1 MTISF
6 VLVDG
11 VRHSTFH
18 LRNMVSWRLIQ
29 KARKILEREKGTVR
43 KSWGGKFS
51 ICLIYPNSYHV
62 GMSNLGFQ
70 TLYHLLNLEE
80 DIVCERAFLPE
91 PQAFQ
96 EHQQTRTPLFSLES
110 QKPLSEFDII
120 AFSISFENDF
130 LNVLSILDLGR
141 IPVESR
147 HRGRGH
153 PLVMAGGVSVF
164 LNPEP
169 LTPFFDLFILG
180 EAEEVIREFLEAY
193 RLHFS
198 AKQKKDRLL
207 ERVAEIEG
215 VYIPKFYEVTYQDDG
230 RIEAMGPKPGY
241 PPKVKRR
248 WIGEV
253 DRFLT
258 RSTLFTPDTEFKG
271 TALVEVNRG
280 CPRGC
285 RFCAACFVYH
295 PYRSRSLSALE
306 SVSKEGLARERRIG
320 LTGTAV
326 SDYPHLVPLC
336 QHILSKRGGISLA
349 SLRVDGI
356 SQPLAECLRE
366 SDIHSVS
373 IAPEAGTE
381 RLRKLLRKGYT
392 EEEILEAVDR
402 LVDQGVLQIKL
413 YFLIGL
419 PSETDEDVKAI
430 LDLAKQIRHRI
441 LSRQRGEK
449 ARWNIVLSVNPFI
462 PKPATPF
469 QWLPLEEVNELK
481 RKLKMIQKGL
491 KGEKGIEMIHDLP
504 KWVYLQ
510 ALLSKGDR
518 KVGKILM
525 AAHQLQGDWSRA
537 LRETNFNPDFY
548 VYRWRD
554 LDETFPWDFIDHGI
568 SKEVL
573 RKEYMKAMEE
583 AGIRI

>member
-1 MTISF
+1 MT
-6 VLVDG
+6 
-11 VRHSTFH
+11 
-18 LRNMVSWRLIQ
+18 SWKLIQ
-29 KARKILEREKGTVR
+29 KARQTLEKEKGTIR

-80 DIVCERAFLPE
+80 DIVCERAFLPAPE
-91 PQAFQ
+91 DLQ
-96 EHQQTRTPLFSLES
+96 EHHQTRTPLFSLES
-110 QKPLSEFDII
+110 QKPLSEFDIL

-130 LNVLSILDLGR
+130 LNIVSILELAR
-141 IPVESR
+141 VPLESR
-147 HRGRGH
+147 HRGKGH

-169 LTPFFDLFILG
+169 LSQFFDLFILG
-180 EAEEVIREFLEAY
+180 EAEEAITEFLEAY

-198 AKQKKDRLL
+198 GRQKKDDLL
-207 ERVAEIEG
+207 SKLVEIEG
-215 VYIPKFYEVTYQDDG
+215 VYIPKFYQVTYQEDG
-230 RIEAMGPKPGY
+230 RIGAMDPKPGF

-248 WIGEV
+248 WIREI
-253 DRFLT
+253 DRFST
-258 RSTLFTPDTEFKG
+258 RSTLFTPDTELRRM
-271 TALVEVNRG
+271 ALVEVNRG

-295 PYRSRSLSALE
+295 PFRSRSLPVLE
-306 SVSKEGLARERRIG
+306 SLSKEGLSDEHRIG

-326 SDYPHLVPLC
+326 SDYPHLIPLC
-336 QHILSKRGGISLA
+336 ENILLKRGGISLA
-349 SLRVDGI
+349 SLRVDAI
-356 SQPLAECLRE
+356 SDPLAACLKE
-366 SDIHSVS
+366 SEIESVS

-381 RLRKLLRKGYT
+381 RLRRVLKKGYT
-392 EEEILEAVDR
+392 EEEILKSIDI
-402 LVDQGVLQIKL
+402 LVEHGLLQIKC

-441 LSRQRGEK
+441 LSKRKGEK
-449 ARWNIVLSVNPFI
+449 GRWNIVLSVNPFI

-469 QWLPLEEVNELK
+469 QWLPLEEVDELK
-481 RKLKMIQKGL
+481 RKLKMIQRGL
-491 KGEKGIEMIHDLP
+491 KGERGIEMIHDLP
-504 KWVYLQ
+504 KWAYIQTLF
-510 ALLSKGDR
+510 SKGDR

-525 AAHQLQGDWSRA
+525 AAHQFQGDWSRA

-554 LDETFPWDFIDHGI
+554 LDEIFPWDFIDHGI

-573 RKEYMKAMEE
+573 RKEYIKAMEE
-583 AGIRI
+583 AGITI

>member
-1 MTISF
+1 MA
-6 VLVDG
+6 
-11 VRHSTFH
+11 
-18 LRNMVSWRLIQ
+18 SWKLIQ
-29 KARKILEREKGTVR
+29 KARQILEREKGTVR

-80 DIVCERAFLPE
+80 DIACERAFFPAREDLE
-91 PQAFQ
+91 
-96 EHQQTRTPLFSLES
+96 EHRQTRTPLFSLES
-110 QKPLSEFDII
+110 QKPLSEFDIL

-130 LNVLSILDLGR
+130 LNVLSILDLGH
-141 IPVESR
+141 IPIESR
-147 HRGRGH
+147 HRGKGN
-153 PLVMAGGVSVF
+153 PLVIAGGVSVF

-169 LTPFFDLFILG
+169 LAPFFDLFILG
-180 EAEEVIREFLEAY
+180 EAEEVIGEFLEAY
-193 RLHFS
+193 RLHF
-198 AKQKKDRLL
+198 AAETKDRFL
-207 ERVAEIEG
+207 EKVAEVEG
-215 VYIPKFYEVTYQDDG
+215 VYIPKYYEVTYQEDG
-230 RIEAMGPKPGY
+230 RIEAMNPKPGY

-248 WIGEV
+248 WVREL

-271 TALVEVNRG
+271 TVLVEVNRG

-295 PYRSRSLSALE
+295 PYRNRSLSALE
-306 SVSKEGLARERRIG
+306 SVSEEGLAKERRIG

-326 SDYPHLVPLC
+326 SDYSQLVPLC
-336 QHILSKRGGISLA
+336 QRIVSMRGGIALA
-349 SLRVDGI
+349 SLRVDAI
-356 SQPLAECLRE
+356 DESLAECLKE
-366 SDIHSVS
+366 GDIHSVS

-381 RLRKLLRKGYT
+381 RLRKLLRKGYS
-392 EEEILEAVDR
+392 EEEILYAVDQ
-402 LVDQGVLQIKL
+402 LVERGVLQIKC

-430 LDLAKQIRHRI
+430 LDLAKQIRHHI
-441 LSRQRGEK
+441 LSKQKGEK
-449 ARWNIVLSVNPFI
+449 GRGNIVLSINPFI

-469 QWLPLEEVNELK
+469 QWLPLEEVDELK
-481 RKLKMIQKGL
+481 RKLKMIQRGL
-491 KGEKGIEMIHDLP
+491 KGERGIEMIHDLP
-504 KWVYLQ
+504 KWAYLQ
-510 ALLSKGDR
+510 TLLSKGDR

-548 VYRWRD
+548 VHRWRN
-554 LDETFPWDFIDHGI
+554 LDEIFPWDFIDHGI
-568 SKEVL
+568 SKEAL